1 MRKNKGFYLNSISF
15 LYQKVYLFVIIFFV
29 LFVCFNKID
38 VEAEG
43 ENKEFSYTGEYQEY
57 VVPKDGIYKI
67 QLWGAQGGN
76 YDSTLFGGYGG
87 YTSGNVKLKKG
98 EKLYFYVGGQP
109 SSNQWNYTG
118 GWNGGGNTPSGKDKD
133 GRAGG
138 GATDVRTEKTSTPA
152 VWKETKSLASRIMVA
167 GGGGGAAYESSSRWL
182 SNGGNAGG
190 INGFEPNY
198 IGSSSAGHYGTGGTQ
213 TAGGYTVAAP
223 TNATAIGVFGAGGN
237 GINTDGGAG
246 GGSGWYG
253 GGGSYTCSGGG
264 GGSSYVS
271 GHNGCIA
278 VTSDGSPINT
288 KKVTQNQSYSWTNYV
303 FFDTKIVDGAGY
315 SWTNIRDTKTDQPT
329 HDGSATQSGNTG
341 DGYAKITY
349 VRELSNDNSLTDIT
363 ATEGILSPSFSSTTY
378 EYDLVMDKEKT
389 ETEISAT
396 LSDAFASLTGDG
408 KFSIRYNE
416 EKLVELSVTSE
427 SGLVQV
433 YRIHLKRARLN
444 SGEHSSK
451 LAELFLNMEKSNLD
465 LILNPAFSSDTTNY
479 SIEIAPNAL
488 SVAVDAVAYDSEA
501 TIKIEGNELIIN
513 DTGNIT
519 ITVSEPNSSD
529 TVYTIS
535 YTRGEKPKEEYT
547 YNYTGGYQTFIAPTR
562 GKYKIELWGSQGAN
576 LGSRLG
582 GKGAYTSGDIVLNK
596 GDTLYIYVGNN
607 TFHSYNH
614 SFNGGAMGTS
624 TGAFGG
630 GSTDIRLEKND
641 DWDDF
646 YSKAS
651 RIMVA
656 AGGGGA
662 NLWSYGSDGG
672 AAGGLYAYDYP
683 YFATGSWGYTLN
695 TGGTQTSAGLGFY
708 SSNEG
713 KHGQP
718 GGFGYGGTGHTSSG
732 YGGGGG
738 SGYYGGGGG
747 GDGGPMTSSGMGGS
761 SYISGHPGCD
771 SIDESSSPGARI
783 HTGESVH
790 YSGKYFEN
798 TVMIDGLGYRWK
810 TANSD
815 PKYNA
820 AGSNGEHA
828 VLASG
833 QYEGQPTHDG
843 TKKVEGNE
851 GNGFAKITPL
861 FLKSQ
866 NNYLKSITSD
876 VGVLSPTFSPTQFEY
891 DLVLEKEQRYVTI
904 DAEVADNTATVTGT
918 GKRKIKYTHP
928 QTVELSVTS
937 ESGDIRVYRVNI
949 KRDELK
955 SGEHSSKLADLDFV
969 VDSNAVEPILKPDF
983 HSNTFDY
990 TVEISPDAL
999 DLTLDAIPFDS
1010 EATVKI
1016 EGNRLLIGNEG
1027 QITITVTEPN
1037 CSDTIYTISYRRGVM
1052 PDSEYTYEST
1062 GDYQVFT
1069 APTRGKYRFELWGSQ
1084 GSNLGNFIGGKGA
1097 YTKGDILLDTGE
1109 KLYIYVGNT
1118 ITHGNS
1124 FNGGAVGTSAGS
1136 GGGGATDI
1144 RLTPGEWYDFNS
1156 LKTRIMVA
1164 AGGGG
1169 VTTWYSGSNGGAGG
1183 GLFSYDVPYYARGSW
1198 GLALNTGATQTS
1210 GGVGFNSASGR
1221 HGGNGVFGIGGI
1233 GHTSS
1238 GYGGGGGGG
1247 YYGGS
1252 GGGDGGPMT
1261 SSGSGGSSYI
1271 SGHPGSNSIS
1281 SDSTQNNIKHLNDN
1295 IHYSGKYFENT
1306 EMIDGLGYRWVDAT
1320 SSPKYTPAG
1329 SNGANSI
1336 LSAGEY
1342 TGQPTYDGTGIQD
1355 GNSNY
1360 GRAKI
1365 TPLFTKSRNNYL
1377 LDLKTNYGTFNKD
1390 FDTFDNSYILT
1401 LDKYEQHFTLEG
1413 VLADSNATVKGLGK
1427 YKIDLGE
1434 TKIIDIVV
1442 TAPNGEERTYQVTAT
1457 RGALAPGEHSTK
1469 LVSLDLN
1476 HGKYDLDP
1484 EFISIVTDYTIEIPH
1499 NRMSIDDI
1507 ETETYDPEAKVEI
1520 KGNEYLSLDEDNEIT
1535 ITVTHPL
1542 VDTTVYKIKIIREPE
1557 VGHQTFTYQC
1567 TGEYQEFVAPAST
1580 YYKIRNW
1587 GARGGYGRTNWSL
1600 RYRGGYGAYTE
1611 GEIYLRKGTKLYV
1624 YVGCEGKDSAYTSR
1638 FVGGPGG
1645 FNGGANGGDDTNQD
1659 SAPEPGGGGGG
1670 ATDIRLTPSKKLTG
1684 WDEFD
1689 SLKSRIMVAAGGG
1702 GGHYSDIGGAGGTI
1716 KGTMGYN
1723 TKPIPNQIS
1732 GYAFGYGMPGGS
1744 CSDGS
1749 GGAGSGYYGG
1759 YSGTG
1764 CGHSGGGGSSFVSGC
1779 EDCVAIDEN
1788 STDTNIISSN
1798 TNTHYSGYKFD
1809 RIQMFSGEEEQPNPT
1824 GGYQLG
1830 NNGDGYAII
1839 ETAKPRSENNYLK
1852 ELTTDKGTLTPDFD
1866 KLKKKYTLKLT
1877 PEDDTIHIGAVPE
1890 DKVAEVTGIGDLDVP
1905 AGKTTFPITV
1915 TAENGDI
1922 RIYNIEVEREKSAN
1936 PYPINIK
1943 IDGLIPNLCEK
1954 NNRYCKQDQ
1963 EFNPDTPSYTMVVP
1977 SKIQKV
1983 KLVVEKGH
1991 KYQTVK
1997 GDGEVT
2003 LADDVNTFVVE
2014 VTSEDGSKVATY
2026 TYTIIKDT
2034 SGNANIEKLE
2044 VLNPPTEIHFDPDK
2058 TEYYFSIP
2066 NTYTKLELNVVLE
2079 DQKATYQVIGN
2090 ENFKTGLNVVE
2101 IVVTALNKE
2110 TKTYTLNVYREQSG
2124 NTFLSSLEVSNDTEI
2139 FDLNPKFNKIISNYT
2154 VNVGNEIDEVNIIAT
2169 PEHSLTTI
2177 TGAGTK
2183 SLKIGTNTFNITSTS
2198 EDGSIQVYEV
2208 VIIRAKNSDATLKK
2222 LEALEGSLS
2231 PNFQSNNFEYNLEVS
2246 AGVTSLNLDVETTV
2260 PTSKYKITGNYG
2272 FQINTDNIVNIT
2284 VTAEDGTT
2292 NVYKLHVKRNAAT
2305 NNYLNYLNTDC
2316 YNLTSEFNKE
2326 LEEYNITVG
2335 SNITT
2340 IKVSATPEDSS
2351 ATVSGTGIYNLKTG
2365 LNEISIVVT
2374 AEDGSTRTYMV
2385 KVEKE
2390 ASNNNY
2396 LSSLTTNSTVA
2407 YSPTFVKTCFAYT
2420 MTVGADVDKLT
2431 VLGVSEDQKAS
2442 VIGNGEYTLKTGSNN
2457 IEITVKAENGDTQV
2471 YRLTVTKEAS
2481 NNANLSM
2488 IIAKES
2494 VLDPAFEKNKTEYE
2508 LKVIESV
2515 TSLTLTITKEDPKS
2529 TYEVIGNENFEIGD
2543 NAVTIRVTAEDGT
2556 TKDYHL
2562 TVVRQEAGT
2571 TSNRLI
2577 NLEVNQ
2583 GTLDPPFDS
2592 DTNYYEVELPNN
2604 ITTIT
2609 LSGELEDK
2617 NATVTGFADYSLN
2630 VGQNVLSVAVTSVEG
2645 VIRYYQVVVTR
2656 KEVDEARL
2664 ASLQIAD
2671 TTLNPSFDKDTFE
2684 YTLVATEPQ
2693 LTIQA
2698 VPLDSDAT
2706 VEIIGNKDLK
2716 LGSNQVI
2723 VRVTAKDKKT
2733 TKDYILNVNRSKSI
2747 NNNLK
2752 SLKVDG
2758 TTISPVF
2765 EKSTT
2770 LYTATVGSEVNT
2782 LQIEAI
2788 PENLLAQ
2795 VRGDG
2800 EVTLTPGVNNIEIEV
2815 ESEAG
2820 TKKIYTI
2827 VVTREASSNNYL
2839 ESLTTSSGTLN
2850 PTFAKET
2857 NDYVVVV
2864 PYEVDDIL
2872 VDGKAEDTKAKVS
2885 GFAKY
2890 SLNVGINN
2898 IDITVTAED
2907 GSTNTYKLKV
2917 RREQLVSSKLQS
2929 LSAKSYSFT
2938 QIFNKEVFDYNLSV
2952 DSEVDS
2958 LVLNIVPEDPN
2969 ATYRVVGNSDFIVGM
2984 NIVKIIVTDSLG
2996 GDTSTYTLNVNKQNY
3011 SNTYLSY
3018 IYTSQGTL
3026 TPNFIKTTLDYTV
3039 NVGNEVDSIEVLAEP
3054 EVSTN
3059 TVTGPGTYSL
3069 VPGDN
3074 KIDLKVETPTGV
3086 SRVYHVNIIRER
3098 KTKNHLLNLQV
3109 KIEGELQTLT
3119 PDFNKEVLEYSLNV
3133 PKETKTIEI
3142 LGKAEEN
3149 ATVKG
3154 LGVKT
3159 VKSGAN
3165 QYQITVTSED
3175 GEINIYQLTVN
3186 KEKSDNNNLLNII
3199 PSIGTLSPSFSS
3211 NQDEYSLVLD
3221 ASASVLSF
3229 NVVKEDASSK
3239 VTGIA
3244 VETVPD
3250 GLSKREIVVEAE
3262 DGSIHKYTINVYKE
3276 KTDEARLANLE
3287 INGYTL
3293 NETFDKDIYSY
3304 TLTVPNNKYVLL
3316 SSEVVATPLD
3326 SKATV
3331 SKTSSLTLSSLA
3343 TNIYTIVVTAKD
3355 GFTKKTYTIAIDREK
3370 GSDSTLSKLEF
3381 SFGNFT
3387 ETFSSNKTEYTLKVP
3402 KNITTIPSSD
3412 VEAIPTD
3419 SDATVT
3425 IPSTFTFDSSH
3436 TVYEIVVESADKSST
3451 TTYTIHLEI
3460 LESSNALLSNL
3471 SVDHGVLSPA
3481 FDKDHNHYTLDLD
3494 SEVDTLEITA
3504 TKEDEK
3510 ATISGDGM
3518 QTVVTGINR
3527 YEIVVTAEDGTV
3539 NTYVIEA
3546 TREKSSNTNITNI
3559 IPSHGSLS
3567 PSYSSE
3573 IDTYEV
3579 EVGSDIDT
3587 IDFDVQLE
3595 SKRATVSGD
3604 KNNTLNYGENNITIT
3619 VEAEDGTTKE
3629 VHIKV
3634 IREKKITDIE
3644 VPEEILMDVGDIEVV
3659 EVKITPS
3666 DATYKELVWQSSDT
3680 DIVTVTDGTLE
3691 AKKLGEAIITVSS
3704 ARDNTIEKQIKVRVV
3719 NLKISSDIYDVRRDV
3734 LFLNDNSQIQH
3745 LIIGAEPLEDLD
3757 TFLSKLKNEKE
3768 LIKFYTI
3775 DNVEITDT
3783 KATTVATGQI
3793 IRLEY
3798 KNKVYDSVYIVV
3810 RGEVTKEGIVDAD
3823 DYNELVKQVLSKK
3836 TYAHDSLEFKA
3847 SDVIETDN
3855 IDADD
3860 SQKVAKFVLGKD
3872 TNLNKK

>member
-1 MRKNKGFYLNSISF
+1 MMRIKGFRLKFNIY
-15 LYQKVYLFVIIFFV
+15 LYQKVYTFITIFFA
-29 LFVCFNKID
+29 LFLCFYSVD
-38 VEAEG
+38 VKAEDVDQV
-43 ENKEFSYTGEYQEY
+43 FSYTGQYQEY
-57 VVPKDGIYKI
+57 TVPKDGIYKI

-76 YDSTLFGGYGG
+76 YTDTWLFGGYGG

-98 EKLYFYVGGQP
+98 TKLYFYVGGQP

-118 GWNGGGNTPSGKDKD
+118 GWNGGGNVPSGKDKD

-138 GATDVRTEKTSTPA
+138 GATDVRTMNTSTPA
-152 VWKETKSLASRIMVA
+152 TWNETKSLASRIMVA
-167 GGGGGAAYESSSRWL
+167 GGGGGAAYESSAKWT

-198 IGSSSAGHYGTGGTQ
+198 LGSSAAGHYGTGGGQ
-213 TAGGYTVAAP
+213 TAGGYSVASP
-223 TNATAIGVFGAGGN
+223 THATAIGTFGVGGN

-264 GGSSYVS
+264 GGSSYIS

-278 VTSDGSPINT
+278 VTSDGLPINI
-288 KKVTQNQSYSWTNYV
+288 KKVKQNQSYSWTKYV
-303 FFDTKIVDGAGY
+303 FFDTQIIDGAGY
-315 SWTNIRDTKTDQPT
+315 SWTTVRDTKVDQPT
-329 HDGSATQSGNTG
+329 HDGTATQAGNAG
-341 DGYAKITY
+341 NGYAKISY
-349 VRELSNDNSLTDIT
+349 VRELSDDNSLTDIT
-363 ATEGILSPSFSSTTY
+363 TTEGTLSPSFSSTTY
-378 EYDLVMDKEKT
+378 EYDLVLDKEKT

-396 LSDAFASLTGDG
+396 LSDSFATLTGNG
-408 KFSIRYNE
+408 KYSIRYNE
-416 EKLVELSVTSE
+416 EKLIELTVTSE
-427 SGLVQV
+427 SGLVQI
-433 YRIHLKRARLN
+433 YRINLKRAHLN

-465 LILNPAFSSDTTNY
+465 LILEPDFDPNTTDY

-488 SVAVDAVAYDSEA
+488 SVLVDAVAYDSEA

-513 DTGNIT
+513 DTGDIK
-519 ITVSEPNSSD
+519 ITVSEPNSAD
-529 TVYTIS
+529 TIYTIS
-535 YTRGEKPKEEYT
+535 YTRGERPEEEYT
-547 YNYTGGYQTFIAPTR
+547 FDYTGGYETFIAPTR
-562 GKYKIELWGSQGAN
+562 GKYKIELWGAQGAN
-576 LGSRLG
+576 SGNHLG
-582 GKGAYTSGDIVLNK
+582 GKGAYTSGEIILDK
-596 GDTLYIYVGNN
+596 GETLYVYVGNSV
-607 TFHSYNH
+607 HYADYY
-614 SFNGGAMGTS
+614 SFNGGGYAGS
-624 TGAFGG
+624 CGGIGG
-630 GSTDIRLEKND
+630 GATDIRLVNGTV
-641 DWDDF
+641 WHDF
-646 YSKAS
+646 DSLKS

-656 AGGGGA
+656 AGGGGVVT
-662 NLWSYGSDGG
+662 WSYGAEGG

-683 YFATGSWGYTLN
+683 YFASGSWGYTLN
-695 TGGTQTSAGLGFY
+695 TGGSQTAGGLGFY
-708 SSNEG
+708 SSNQS

-718 GGFGYGGTGHTSSG
+718 GGFGYGGQGHYSSCH
-732 YGGGGG
+732 GGGGG

-771 SIDESSSPGARI
+771 SIEESSTANSI
-783 HTGESVH
+783 VHTEEKIH

-798 TVMIDGLGYRWK
+798 TVMIDGLGYSWK
-810 TANSD
+810 TATSE

-820 AGSNGEHA
+820 AGSNGAHA

-833 QYEGQPTHDG
+833 EYTGQPTHDG
-843 TKKVEGNE
+843 TKKTEGNE

-876 VGVLSPTFSPTQFEY
+876 VGTLTPSFSPTEFEY
-891 DLVLEKEQRYVTI
+891 DLILEKEERYVTI
-904 DAEVADNTATVTGT
+904 DAEVADQTATVIGT
-918 GKRKIKYTHP
+918 GKRKIKYNNP

-937 ESGDIRVYRVNI
+937 ESGDIRVYKVNI
-949 KRDELK
+949 KREKLND
-955 SGEHSSKLADLDFV
+955 SEHSSKLADLDFV
-969 VDSNAVEPILKPDF
+969 VDPNEVEPILKPDF
-983 HSNTFDY
+983 HSNTLDY

-999 DLTLDAIPFDS
+999 DLDLDAIPFDS

-1027 QITITVTEPN
+1027 QIKITVTEPN
-1037 CSDTIYTISYRRGVM
+1037 SPDTVYTISYKRGVM
-1052 PDSEYTYEST
+1052 PDPEYHYEST
-1062 GDYQVFT
+1062 GDYQVFI

-1084 GSNLGNFIGGKGA
+1084 GANLGNFIGGKGA
-1097 YTKGDILLDTGE
+1097 YTKGDILLDAGE
-1109 KLYIYVGNT
+1109 KLYIYVGNNV
-1118 ITHGNS
+1118 THGNS
-1124 FNGGAVGTSAGS
+1124 FNGGAIGTSKAS
-1136 GGGGATDI
+1136 SGGGATDI

-1169 VTTWYSGSNGGAGG
+1169 ATIWYSGSNGGSGG

-1198 GLALNTGATQTS
+1198 GLVLNTGATQTS

-1221 HGGNGVFGIGGI
+1221 HGGNGVFGTGGI

-1281 SDSTQNNIKHLNDN
+1281 SDSTQNAIKHLNDN

-1320 SSPKYTPAG
+1320 KTPKYTPAG
-1329 SNGANSI
+1329 SNGASAT

-1360 GRAKI
+1360 GHVKV

-1390 FDTFDNSYILT
+1390 FDPFDNNYILT

-1413 VLADSNATVKGLGK
+1413 VLADSNATVTGLGK
-1427 YKIDLGE
+1427 YKIGLGE

-1442 TAPNGEERTYQVTAT
+1442 TAPNGDERTYQVTAT
-1457 RGALAPGEHSTK
+1457 RGSLAPGEHSTK
-1469 LVSLDLN
+1469 LVSLDLD

-1484 EFISIVTDYTIEIPH
+1484 EFISIVTNYTIEIPH
-1499 NRMSIDDI
+1499 TRMSIDNI
-1507 ETETYDPEAKVEI
+1507 ETETYDKEAKVEI
-1520 KGNEYLSLDEDNEIT
+1520 VGNEYLSLEEENEIT
-1535 ITVTHPL
+1535 ITVTHPD
-1542 VDTTVYKIKIIREPE
+1542 VETTVYKIKIIREPE
-1557 VGHQTFTYQC
+1557 VENQTFPYQC
-1567 TGEYQEFVAPAST
+1567 TGEYQEFVAPSST
-1580 YYKIRNW
+1580 YYKIRSW

-1600 RYRGGYGAYTE
+1600 IYRGGYGAYTE
-1611 GEIYLRKGTKLYV
+1611 GEIYLKKGTKLYV
-1624 YVGCEGKDSAYTSR
+1624 YVGCEGKDAASTAR

-1645 FNGGANGGDDTNQD
+1645 FNGGANGGNDTNQD

-1670 ATDIRLTPSKKLTG
+1670 ATDIRLTPSKKTSG

-1702 GGHYSDIGGAGGTI
+1702 GGNYGGSGGSGGALEGLS
-1716 KGTMGYN
+1716 GYGSKILASQ
-1723 TKPIPNQIS
+1723 TT
-1732 GYAFGYGMPGGS
+1732 GYAFGYGKPGVS
-1744 CSDGS
+1744 SSDGH
-1749 GGAGSGYYGG
+1749 GGGGGGYYGG
-1759 YSGTG
+1759 GSNGA
-1764 CGHSGGGGSSFVSGC
+1764 GGGGSSFVSGC
-1779 EDCVAIDEN
+1779 EDCIAIDEN
-1788 STDTNIISSN
+1788 STDTNVISGT

-1809 RIQMFSGEEEQPNPT
+1809 RIQMLTGDEEQPNPN

-1852 ELTTDKGTLTPDFD
+1852 ELTTDKGVLTPTFD
-1866 KLKKKYTLKLT
+1866 KLKRNYILKLT
-1877 PEDDTIHIGAVPE
+1877 PEDDTLNIGAVPE
-1890 DKVAEVTGIGDLDVP
+1890 DKTAEVTGIGEVDVP
-1905 AGKTTFPITV
+1905 AGKTVFPVTV

-1922 RIYNIEVEREKSAN
+1922 RIYNIEVERDKSSN
-1936 PYPINIK
+1936 PYPHNIK
-1943 IDGLIPNLCEK
+1943 IEGLVPNLCEK
-1954 NNRYCKQDQ
+1954 NARYCKQDQ
-1963 EFNPDTPSYTMVVP
+1963 EFNPDTSSYTMVVP

-1983 KLVVEKGH
+1983 QLVVEKGH

-1997 GDGEVT
+1997 GDGEVA
-2003 LADDVNTFVVE
+2003 LEEDINTFTIE
-2014 VTSEDGSKVATY
+2014 VTSEDGSKVASY
-2026 TYTIIKDT
+2026 TYTIIRDT

-2044 VLNPPTEIHFDPDK
+2044 VLNPQTEIHFDPEK

-2066 NTYTKLELNVVLE
+2066 NNYTKLELNVVLE
-2079 DQKATYQVIGN
+2079 DQKATYQVVGN
-2090 ENFKTGLNVVE
+2090 ENFETGLNVVE
-2101 IVVTALNKE
+2101 VVVTAVNRE

-2139 FDLNPKFNKIISNYT
+2139 FDLKPKFNKIVSNYT
-2154 VNVGNEIDEVNIIAT
+2154 VNVSNEIDEVQIIAT
-2169 PEHSLTTI
+2169 PEHALTTV
-2177 TGAGTK
+2177 TGDGTK
-2183 SLKIGTNTFNITSTS
+2183 SLKVGTNTFNITSTS
-2198 EDGSIQVYEV
+2198 EDGSVQIYEV
-2208 VIIRAKNSDATLKK
+2208 AIIRAKNADATLKT
-2222 LEALEGSLS
+2222 LDALEGSLS
-2231 PNFQSNNFEYNLEVS
+2231 PNFQSNNFEYSLEVS
-2246 AGVTSLNLDVETTV
+2246 AGVTSLNLNVETTV

-2292 NVYKLHVKRNAAT
+2292 NIYKLHVKRKAST
-2305 NNYLNYLNTDC
+2305 NNYLNYLNTDR

-2340 IKVSATPEDSS
+2340 IKVSATPEESS
-2351 ATVSGTGIYNLKTG
+2351 ATVTGTGVYNLKTG

-2390 ASNNNY
+2390 ASNNNF

-2407 YSPTFVKTCFAYT
+2407 YSPAFNKNCFAYT
-2420 MTVGADVDKLT
+2420 MAVGSDVDKLT
-2431 VLGVSEDQKAS
+2431 VLGVSEDEKAS
-2442 VIGNGEYTLKTGSNN
+2442 VIGNGEYTLATGSNN

-2471 YRLTVTKEAS
+2471 YRLTVTKAAS

-2494 VLDPAFEKNKTEYE
+2494 VLDPVFEKNKTDYV
-2508 LKVIESV
+2508 LKVIENV
-2515 TSLTLTITKEDPKS
+2515 TSLTLSITTEDSRS
-2529 TYEVIGNENFEIGD
+2529 TYEVIGNENFEIG
-2543 NAVTIRVTAEDGT
+2543 NNTVTIRVTAEDGT
-2556 TKDYHL
+2556 TKDYNL
-2562 TVVRQEAGT
+2562 TVLRQEAGT

-2577 NLEVNQ
+2577 NLEVSQ
-2583 GTLDPPFDS
+2583 GTLDPVFDP

-2604 ITTIT
+2604 ITSIT

-2630 VGQNVLSVAVTSVEG
+2630 VGQNVLSVQVTSVEG
-2645 VIRYYQVVVTR
+2645 VVRYYQVVVNR

-2664 ASLQIAD
+2664 ASLQVAD
-2671 TTLNPSFDKDTFE
+2671 TTLQPSFDKDTFE
-2684 YTLVATEPQ
+2684 YTLSATEPQ
-2693 LTIQA
+2693 LTITA
-2698 VPLDSDAT
+2698 VPLDSEAT
-2706 VEIIGNKDLK
+2706 VEVIGNKDLK
-2716 LGSNQVI
+2716 LGANQVI

-2733 TKDYILNVNRSKSI
+2733 TKDYVLNVNRSKSI

-2758 TTISPVF
+2758 ATISPAF
-2765 EKSTT
+2765 EKSKT
-2770 LYTATVGSEVNT
+2770 LYTATVDSDVNT
-2782 LQIEAI
+2782 IQIEAL
-2788 PENLLAQ
+2788 PEDLLAQ

-2800 EVTLTPGVNNIEIEV
+2800 EITLTPGVNNIEIEV

-2839 ESLTTSSGTLN
+2839 EALTTSSGSLN
-2850 PTFAKET
+2850 PTFTKET

-2864 PYEVDDIL
+2864 PYEVEDIL
-2872 VDGKAEDTKAKVS
+2872 IDGKAEDAKAKVS
-2885 GFAKY
+2885 GFKKY
-2890 SLNVGINN
+2890 TLDVGINN
-2898 IDITVTAED
+2898 IDVIVTAED

-2917 RREQLVSSKLQS
+2917 RREALVSSKLQD
-2929 LSAKSYSFT
+2929 LSAKGYSFT
-2938 QIFNKEVFDYNLSV
+2938 QEFNKEVYDYNLSV
-2952 DSEVDS
+2952 DSEVTS

-2969 ATYRVVGNSDFIVGM
+2969 ATYRVVGNNDFIVGM

-2996 GDTSTYTLNVNKQNY
+2996 VDTSTYTLNVNKQNY

-3018 IYTSQGTL
+3018 IYTNHGTL
-3026 TPNFIKTTLDYTV
+3026 SPNFIKITLDYTV
-3039 NVGNEVDSIEVLAEP
+3039 HVDSEVGEVEVLADP
-3054 EVSTN
+3054 EVAAN
-3059 TVTGPGTYSL
+3059 TVTGTGKYTL

-3074 KIDLKVETPTGV
+3074 PVELKVETPTGI
-3086 SRVYHVNIIRER
+3086 SRTYHVNIIRE
-3098 KTKNHLLNLQV
+3098 KKEMNHLLNLQV
-3109 KIEGELQTLT
+3109 KVDGELQTLT
-3119 PDFNKEVLEYSLNV
+3119 PDFNKEELEYSLNV
-3133 PKETKTIEI
+3133 AKEVTTIEI
-3142 LGKAEEN
+3142 LGKAEEG
-3149 ATVKG
+3149 ATIKG
-3154 LGVKT
+3154 LGMKQ
-3159 VKSGAN
+3159 VKSGIN
-3165 QYQITVTSED
+3165 LYSITVTSEAGD
-3175 GEINIYQLTVN
+3175 VKIYKLTVN

-3199 PSIGTLSPSFSS
+3199 PSVGTLSPTFSS

-3229 NVVKEDASSK
+3229 DVVKEDSSSK

-3244 VETVPD
+3244 VETIPD

-3276 KTDEARLANLE
+3276 KVDEARLANLE
-3287 INGYTL
+3287 ISGYTF
-3293 NETFDKDIYSY
+3293 NEAFDKDTYSY

-3316 SSEVVATPLD
+3316 SSEVVAVPLD
-3326 SKATV
+3326 SNATV
-3331 SKTSSLTLSSLA
+3331 SKTSSLTLSSIA

-3381 SFGNFT
+3381 TFGNLT
-3387 ETFSSNKTEYTLKVP
+3387 ETFAPSKTEYTLKVP
-3402 KNITTIPSSD
+3402 KNITTISGSD
-3412 VEAIPTD
+3412 VTAIPTD

-3425 IPSTFTFDSSH
+3425 IPDTFTFDPDH
-3436 TVYEIVVESADKSST
+3436 TVYEIVVESVDKSST
-3451 TTYTIHLEI
+3451 TTYTINLEI
-3460 LESSNALLSNL
+3460 LESSNALLSSL
-3471 SVDHGVLSPA
+3471 SVDHGILSPT
-3481 FDKDHNHYTLDLD
+3481 FDKDHNNYTLELD
-3494 SEVDTLEITA
+3494 SEVEELMISA
-3504 TKEDEK
+3504 TTEDEK
-3510 ATISGDGM
+3510 AVITGDGK
-3518 QTVVTGINR
+3518 QTVVTGNNH
-3527 YEIVVTAEDGTV
+3527 YEVVVTAEDGTV

-3546 TREKSSNTNITNI
+3546 TRKKSSNTNILDI

-3567 PSYSSE
+3567 PSYSNE
-3573 IDTYEV
+3573 VDTYEV
-3579 EVGSDIDT
+3579 EVGEEVDT
-3587 IDFDVQLE
+3587 IDFEVQLE
-3595 SKRATVSGD
+3595 SKRATVTGD
-3604 KNNTLNYGENNITIT
+3604 KGNSLNYGENDITIT

-3629 VHIKV
+3629 VTIKV

-3644 VPEEILMDVGDIEVV
+3644 VPEEILMDVGNIEVI
-3659 EVKITPS
+3659 EAKISPE
-3666 DATYKELVWQSSDT
+3666 DATYKELVWQSSDA
-3680 DIVTVTDGTLE
+3680 DIVTVVGGTLE
-3691 AKKLGEAIITVSS
+3691 AKALGEATITISS
-3704 ARDNTIEKQIKVRVV
+3704 ARDSTIQKEIKVRVL
-3719 NLKISSDIYDVRRDV
+3719 NLKISSDIYEVRRNV
-3734 LFLNDNSQIQH
+3734 LFLDDDSKIQH
-3745 LIIGAEPLEDLD
+3745 MIIGAESLEKLD
-3757 TFLSKLKNEKE
+3757 TFISKLKNEKG
-3768 LIKFYTI
+3768 LIKIYTI

-3783 KATTVATGQI
+3783 SQNTVTTGQMI
-3793 IRLEY
+3793 KLEY
-3798 KNKVYDSVYIVV
+3798 KGKVYDSVYMVV
-3810 RGEVTKEGIVDAD
+3810 RGEVTKDGVVDTD
-3823 DYNELVKQVLSKK
+3823 DYNELVKQLLKK
-3836 TYAHDSLEFKA
+3836 LTYSHDSLEFKA
-3847 SDVIETDN
+3847 SDVIETDEV
-3855 IDADD
+3855 DADD
-3860 SQKVAKFVLGKD
+3860 SQKTSKFILKKD
-3872 TNLNKK
+3872 NTMNEK